1 MFRFIFRFFAAVG
14 LLVAAGIAA
23 LVWFIVS
30 HEAPI
35 PERIVLSLDLSQP
48 LPETSAGGLEDAFD
62 RRLTLAD
69 ALDALERAE
78 TDPKVKGVVARFGGD
93 AFGYAKA

>member
-78 TDPKVKGVVARFGGD
+78 TDPKVKGVVARFG
-93 AFGYAKA
+93 